1 MDFFNT
7 VDFLLYL
14 GLKCCEQFLKACP
27 GGSVRTKML
36 RVPYSKLAGRDWLV
50 AALMA
55 SPIAQSLKS
64 LDITIDFGCKV
75 NDTTNLIYLLKH
87 ISTFH
92 AFFMTFNFMKTTS
105 FLSQENVTKNC
116 TFHHSHIMGLIY
128 PSFSFIL
135 DRTIILMTSFQLR
148 QHCEVRRVTRACMHF
163 IGDISDKLGNFRKIE
178 NE

>member
-1 MDFFNT
+1 
-7 VDFLLYL
+7 
-14 GLKCCEQFLKACP
+14 
-27 GGSVRTKML
+27 ML
-36 RVPYSKLAGRDWLV
+36 RVQYSKLAGRDWLV

-55 SPIAQSLKS
+55 SPIAQSFKS

-92 AFFMTFNFMKTTS
+92 ASFMTFNFMKTS

-128 PSFSFIL
+128 PSFFNL
-135 DRTIILMTSFQLR
+135 YW
-148 QHCEVRRVTRACMHF
+148 
-163 IGDISDKLGNFRKIE
+163 IE
-178 NE
+178 QSYR